1 MDWMEGFLLLICL
14 VLVAV
19 TVVVIFVISRSQA
32 LADVPVYEGENVY
45 LDPKAGEWHRF
56 DDIPCALIV
65 PGTIDLSVIVPAYNE
80 ENRLNAMMDEATQYL
95 DARQKAQKSFQY
107 EIIIV
112 DDGSKDCTSTLGRK
126 WSSKLGPD
134 KVRVLT
140 LARNRGKGGA
150 VRMGMFRCRG
160 RRCLFAD
167 ADGATQ
173 FSELEKLES
182 KLSAIQ
188 SAHEG
193 DGIVCGSRA
202 HMEKDSIA
210 TRSLFRTVL
219 MHGFHVC
226 VWFFGCQ
233 SIKDTQCGFKLMT
246 RSTACDLFRS
256 LHIERWA
263 FDVELLKIAE
273 MLKIPTAE
281 VPVRWTEIDGSKLDP
296 ISASVQM
303 FYDLFA
309 LWLRYRLGAWKIAK
323 RHTK

>member
-80 ENRLNAMMDEATQYL
+80 ENR
-95 DARQKAQKSFQY
+95 
-107 EIIIV
+107 
-112 DDGSKDCTSTLGRK
+112 
-126 WSSKLGPD
+126 
-134 KVRVLT
+134 
-140 LARNRGKGGA
+140 GA